1 MNYNEFL
8 DIIKSNKLIPAY
20 IFTGEE
26 EYLMHE
32 VIDILKHKFVDISF
46 EAINYIV
53 IDGKD
58 ARFDNILNACETLP
72 FMSSKKIVVIKDIS
86 EIIENDENDVDKIM
100 GSYIEG
106 LDDYLCLIIMD
117 RSNKLK
123 KTSKLYK
130 ALNKLGGVVEF
141 TKLKGK
147 ELNLRVEKKLK
158 EYNKKISNGNLS
170 YFLQQSTYT
179 EYNSTKSLYD
189 LENELLKVINFS
201 TGNEISKEDI
211 DLTLTKTLD
220 TNIFNL
226 LSSINKRDGDSALRI
241 FNEMY
246 ISNEPVQRILFM
258 IIRQLRLMLGYK
270 LYKEK
275 GYNDGAIQEKLQIKP
290 YEFKKI
296 SSQAQSFSELHLR
309 NGLDYILELDVKQK
323 TSSHDEKLALEMLII
338 NLCYS
343 K

>member
-1 MNYNEFL
+1 VNYSEFVN
-8 DIIKSNKLIPAY
+8 IIKRDNLVPVY
-20 IFTGEE
+20 LFTGDEG
-26 EYLMHE
+26 YLMQE
-32 VIDILKHKFVDISF
+32 VIETLKDKYIDTSF
-46 EAINYIV
+46 EAINYIN

-72 FMSSKKIVVIKDIS
+72 FMSSKKLVIIKDIS

-100 GSYIEG
+100 GSYVEG
-106 LDDYLCLIIMD
+106 LDDYLCLVIMD
-117 RSNKLK
+117 RSSKLK

-130 ALNKLGGVVEF
+130 SVNKLGGIVEF
-141 TKLKGK
+141 AKLKGK
-147 ELNLRVEKKLK
+147 DLNLRVEKKLK
-158 EYNKKISNGNLS
+158 EYNKKISNVNLS
-170 YFLQQSTYT
+170 YFIQQSTYN

-201 TGNEISKEDI
+201 QGSEITKEDI

-226 LSSINKRDGDSALRI
+226 LSSINKRDGDSALKI
-241 FNEMY
+241 FSEMY

-275 GYNDGAIQEKLQIKP
+275 GYTEGVIQEKLQIKP

-296 SSQAQSFSELHLR
+296 SSQAPSFSELHLR
-309 NGLDYILELDVKQK
+309 NGLDYILELDIKQK

-338 NLCYS
+338 HLCYT